1 MHVRRGKGLMPG
13 QPVDVSTPP
22 WDMQT
27 GDESREWSSD
37 RRPISQTTMS
47 RALKAT
53 PRETS
58 IVPKTTRRNCTP
70 MYLCCQTC
78 KKVRKWS
85 QGETMLQPAK
95 PAGS

>member
-53 PRETS
+53 PRKTS
-58 IVPKTTRRNCTP
+58 IVPKTTRSI
-70 MYLCCQTC
+70 
-78 KKVRKWS
+78 VRRSIFAVKTASKWS
-85 QGETMLQPAK
+85 QGETMLQPAQ